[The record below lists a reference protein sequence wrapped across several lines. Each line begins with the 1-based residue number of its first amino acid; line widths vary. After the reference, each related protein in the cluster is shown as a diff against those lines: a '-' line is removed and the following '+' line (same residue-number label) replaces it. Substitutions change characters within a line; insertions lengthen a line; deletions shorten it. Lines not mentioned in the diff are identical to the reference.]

1 METNKRYLSPKEV
14 EEAFNIPTTT
24 LEKWRY
30 RKVGPPYRKLGK
42 LVRYQCSEVESWVE
56 RHKIHTIN

>member
-1 METNKRYLSPKEV
+1 MTTDRRYLSPKEV
-14 EEAFNIPTTT
+14 EEEFNIPTTT

-42 LVRYQCSEVESWVE
+42 LVRYHFSEVESWID
-56 RHKIHTIN
+56 RHKVQTMN